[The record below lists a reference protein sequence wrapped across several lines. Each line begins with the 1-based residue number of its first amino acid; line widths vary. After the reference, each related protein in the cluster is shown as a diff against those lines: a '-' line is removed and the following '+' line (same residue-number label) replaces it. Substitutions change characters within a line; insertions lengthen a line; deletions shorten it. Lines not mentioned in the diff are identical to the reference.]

1 MNTEIDLDTKRKEL
15 LRDYLPICAGNLAN
29 AKMCVENELVR
40 LGLIK
45 EPFEDPKPVK
55 AEPKAEVKAE
65 PKTETHDD
73 VTNVEWVNEVKSE
86 VKVEV
91 KPTTKKGSKGKRC
104 EDHLGIEYAT
114 VTEMCATYKMPI
126 KTYCERRRSGW
137 SVEKALTTPVNKR
150 MQSVGKKRVKH
161 CEVIKITQADV
172 EKACKNANTESAA
185 SLPKET
191 KSDKPLEPIVDKVTE
206 KVESTTEPKQELK
219 PTCPAIVVDSSK
231 DEIQSV
237 KLTQEQE
244 KEVDNLLPYGPANPT
259 PNDPVNHPSH
269 YSGKVE
275 CIDCIESAVSGLDG
289 FHGFC
294 AGNAIKYLFR
304 FSRKNGIEDLRKA
317 EWYID
322 RLIKA
327 IPGRHE

>member
-40 LGLIK
+40 LGLIS

-55 AEPKAEVKAE
+55 AEPKQE
-65 PKTETHDD
+65 PKAETHDD
-73 VTNVEWVNEVKSE
+73 VTNVEWVNDVKPE

-150 MQSVGKKRVKH
+150 MQSISKERVKH
-161 CEVIKITQADV
+161 GEVIKVSQADV
-172 EKACKNANTESAA
+172 EKACKNANTKNAA
-185 SLPKET
+185 SLPKEV
-191 KSDKPLEPIVDKVTE
+191 KRDKPLEPIAE
-206 KVESTTEPKQELK
+206 KVAEPKQELK

-244 KEVDNLLPYGPANPT
+244 KEVDDLLSYGPTNPT
-259 PNDPVNHPSH
+259 PNDPVNHPRH
-269 YSGKVE
+269 YAGKVE

-294 AGNAIKYLFR
+294 AGNAIKYIFR
-304 FSRKNGIEDLRKA
+304 FSHKNGVEDLRKA

>member
-1 MNTEIDLDTKRKEL
+1 MNTEVDLDTKRKEL

-55 AEPKAEVKAE
+55 AEPKVEVKE
-65 PKTETHDD
+65 ELKTEITDD
-73 VTNVEWVNEVKSE
+73 VTNVEWVNDVKSE
-86 VKVEV
+86 EKAEV
-91 KPTTKKGSKGKRC
+91 KHNLKNKPCK
-104 EDHLGIEYAT
+104 DHLDIEYPS
-114 VTEMCATYKMPI
+114 VTEMCKQYKI
-126 KTYCERRRSGW
+126 GVKTYASRRHRGM
-137 SVEKALTTPVNKR
+137 SVEAALTTPIGKAKSPNPDKR
-150 MQSVGKKRVKH
+150 KPAKQQKVVR
-161 CEVIKITQADV
+161 EVIRVTQADV
-172 EKACKNANTESAA
+172 EKACKNANTENAA
-185 SLPKET
+185 SLPKEV
-191 KSDKPLEPIVDKVTE
+191 KSDKPLELIAE
-206 KVESTTEPKQELK
+206 KVVEPKQELK
-219 PTCPAIVVDSSK
+219 PICPAIVVDNSK

-244 KEVDNLLPYGPANPT
+244 KEVDNVV
-259 PNDPVNHPSH
+259 NDPVNHPSH
-269 YSGKVE
+269 YQGNGVE
-275 CIDCIESAVSGLDG
+275 CIDCIASAVSGLDG

-294 AGNAIKYLFR
+294 AGNAIKYIFR
-304 FSRKNGIEDLRKA
+304 FSHKNGVEDLRKA

>member
-1 MNTEIDLDTKRKEL
+1 MKMNTEIDLDTKRKEL

-45 EPFEDPKPVK
+45 DPFEDPKPVK
-55 AEPKAEVKAE
+55 AEPKEE
-65 PKTETHDD
+65 PKTKTHDE
-73 VTNVEWVNEVKSE
+73 VTNVEWVNDVKPEVKDE
-86 VKVEV
+86 VKTV
-91 KPTTKKGSKGKRC
+91 KKGYKGKRC
-104 EDHLGIEYAT
+104 EDHLGIEYPS

-150 MQSVGKKRVKH
+150 MQNLAKERVKH
-161 CEVIKITQADV
+161 GEVIKVTQADV

-191 KSDKPLEPIVDKVTE
+191 KSDKPLEPITE
-206 KVESTTEPKQELK
+206 KVAEPRQELK

-244 KEVDNLLPYGPANPT
+244 KEVDNVV
-259 PNDPVNHPSH
+259 NDPVNHPSH
-269 YSGKVE
+269 YKGNGVE
-275 CIDCIESAVSGLDG
+275 CIDCIASAVSGLDG
-289 FHGFC
+289 FYAFC
-294 AGNAIKYLFR
+294 AGNAIKYIFR
-304 FSRKNGIEDLRKA
+304 FSHKNGVEDLRKA

>member
-1 MNTEIDLDTKRKEL
+1 MNTEVDLDTKRKEL

-55 AEPKAEVKAE
+55 AEPKEE
-65 PKTETHDD
+65 PKAETHDD
-73 VTNVEWVNEVKSE
+73 VTNVEWVNDVKSE

-161 CEVIKITQADV
+161 CEVIKVTQADV

-191 KSDKPLEPIVDKVTE
+191 KSDKPLEPITE
-206 KVESTTEPKQELK
+206 KVAEPKQEFK
-219 PTCPAIVVDSSK
+219 PTCPAIVIDSSK
-231 DEIQSV
+231 DEIQTV
-237 KLTQEQE
+237 KLTKENE
-244 KEVDNLLPYGPANPT
+244 KELDNMAV
-259 PNDPVNHPSH
+259 NDPVNHPSH

-275 CIDCIESAVSGLDG
+275 CIDCIESAVANLKGVNAFL
-289 FHGFC
+289 
-294 AGNAIKYLFR
+294 AGNAIKYLYR
-304 FSRKNGIEDLRKA
+304 FSRKNGKQDLEKCK
-317 EWYID
+317 WYLE

>member
-1 MNTEIDLDTKRKEL
+1 MNTEVDLDTKRKEL

-45 EPFEDPKPVK
+45 EPFEDPKPEVK
-55 AEPKAEVKAE
+55 TEPKVEVKEEPKA
-65 PKTETHDD
+65 ETHDD
-73 VTNVEWVNEVKSE
+73 VTNVEWVNDVKTEVKAE
-86 VKVEV
+86 TKQNLKN
-91 KPTTKKGSKGKRC
+91 KPCK
-104 EDHLGIEYAT
+104 DHLDIEYPS
-114 VTEMCATYKMPI
+114 VTEMCKQYKI
-126 KTYCERRRSGW
+126 GVKTYASRRHRGM
-137 SVEKALTTPVNKR
+137 SVEAALTTPIGKAKSPNPDKR
-150 MQSVGKKRVKH
+150 KPAKQPKVVR
-161 CEVIKITQADV
+161 EVIRVTQADV

-185 SLPKET
+185 LLPKET
-191 KSDKPLEPIVDKVTE
+191 KSDKPLEPIVNKVTD
-206 KVESTTEPKQELK
+206 KVESTTEPKEELK
-219 PTCPAIVVDSSK
+219 PICPAIVVDSSK
-231 DEIQSV
+231 DEIQTV
-237 KLTQEQE
+237 KLTKENE
-244 KEVDNLLPYGPANPT
+244 KELDNMAV
-259 PNDPVNHPSH
+259 NDPVNHPSH

-294 AGNAIKYLFR
+294 AGNAIKYIFR
-304 FSRKNGIEDLRKA
+304 FSHKNGVEDLRKA

>member
-1 MNTEIDLDTKRKEL
+1 MNTEVDLETKRKEL

-45 EPFEDPKPVK
+45 EPFE
-55 AEPKAEVKAE
+55 EPKAEVK
-65 PKTETHDD
+65 DD
-73 VTNVEWVNEVKSE
+73 VTNVEWVNDVKTEVKDE
-86 VKVEV
+86 AKHNLKN
-91 KPTTKKGSKGKRC
+91 KPCK
-104 EDHLGIEYAT
+104 DHLDIEYPS
-114 VTEMCATYKMPI
+114 VTEMCEQYKIGI
-126 KTYCERRRSGW
+126 KTYASRRHRGM
-137 SVEKALTTPVNKR
+137 SVEDALTTPI
-150 MQSVGKKRVKH
+150 GKAKSPNPDKKKPVKQPKVVR
-161 CEVIKITQADV
+161 EVIKVTQADV
-172 EKACKNANTESAA
+172 EKACKNANTKSAA

-191 KSDKPLEPIVDKVTE
+191 KSDKPLEPITE
-206 KVESTTEPKQELK
+206 KVAEKTEPK
-219 PTCPAIVVDSSK
+219 PICPAIVVDSSK

-244 KEVDNLLPYGPANPT
+244 KEVDNVVN
-259 PNDPVNHPSH
+259 NPVNHPSH
-269 YSGKVE
+269 YQGNGVE
-275 CIDCIESAVSGLDG
+275 CIDCIASAVSGLDG

-294 AGNAIKYLFR
+294 AGNAIKYIFR
-304 FSRKNGIEDLRKA
+304 FSHKNGVEDLRKA

>member
-1 MNTEIDLDTKRKEL
+1 MNTEVDLDTKRKEL

-40 LGLIK
+40 LGLIS

-55 AEPKAEVKAE
+55 AEPKEE
-65 PKTETHDD
+65 PKAETHDD
-73 VTNVEWVNEVKSE
+73 VTNVEWVNEVKPE

-150 MQSVGKKRVKH
+150 MQNLAKERIKH
-161 CEVIKITQADV
+161 GEVIKVTQADV
-172 EKACKNANTESAA
+172 EKACKNANTENAA
-185 SLPKET
+185 SLPKEV
-191 KSDKPLEPIVDKVTE
+191 KSDKPLETITE
-206 KVESTTEPKQELK
+206 KVAEPKQELK
-219 PTCPAIVVDSSK
+219 PICPAIVVDSSK

-244 KEVDNLLPYGPANPT
+244 KEVDNVI
-259 PNDPVNHPSH
+259 NDPVNHPSH

-275 CIDCIESAVSGLDG
+275 CIDCIESAVANLKGVNAFL
-289 FHGFC
+289 
-294 AGNAIKYLFR
+294 AGNAIKYLYR
-304 FSRKNGIEDLRKA
+304 FSRKNGKQDLEKCK
-317 EWYID
+317 WYLE

>member
-1 MNTEIDLDTKRKEL
+1 MNTEIDLDTKRKAL
-15 LRDYLPICAGNLAN
+15 LREYLPICAGNFAN

-40 LGLIK
+40 LGLIS

-55 AEPKAEVKAE
+55 AEPKVEVKKE
-65 PKTETHDD
+65 PKTETHDE
-73 VTNVEWVNEVKSE
+73 VTNVEWVNEVKPE

-150 MQSVGKKRVKH
+150 MQSISKERAKKRK
-161 CEVIKITQADV
+161 VIKVAQADV

-191 KSDKPLEPIVDKVTE
+191 KSDKPLETIAE
-206 KVESTTEPKQELK
+206 KVVEPKQELK
-219 PTCPAIVVDSSK
+219 PTCPAIVIDSSK

-244 KEVDNLLPYGPANPT
+244 KEVDNLLPYGPSDST

-269 YSGKVE
+269 YQGNGVE

-289 FHGFC
+289 FHAFC
-294 AGNAIKYLFR
+294 AGNAIKYIFR
-304 FSRKNGIEDLRKA
+304 FSHKNGVEDLRKA

>member
-1 MNTEIDLDTKRKEL
+1 MKMNTEVDLDAKRKEL

-40 LGLIK
+40 LGLIS

-55 AEPKAEVKAE
+55 AETKVEVKEEPKA
-65 PKTETHDD
+65 ETHDD
-73 VTNVEWVNEVKSE
+73 VTNIEWVND
-86 VKVEV
+86 V
-91 KPTTKKGSKGKRC
+91 KPEEKDETKHNLKNKPCK
-104 EDHLGIEYAT
+104 DHLDIEYPS
-114 VTEMCATYKMPI
+114 VTEMCKQYKI
-126 KTYCERRRSGW
+126 GVKTYASRRHRGM
-137 SVEKALTTPVNKR
+137 SVEAALTTPIGKAKSPNPDKR
-150 MQSVGKKRVKH
+150 KPAKQSKVVR
-161 CEVIKITQADV
+161 EVIKVTQADV

-185 SLPKET
+185 SLPKEV
-191 KSDKPLEPIVDKVTE
+191 KSDKPLETIAE
-206 KVESTTEPKQELK
+206 KVAEPKEELK
-219 PTCPAIVVDSSK
+219 PTCPAIVIDSSK

-244 KEVDNLLPYGPANPT
+244 KEVDNVV
-259 PNDPVNHPSH
+259 NDPVNHPSH
-269 YSGKVE
+269 YQGNGVE
-275 CIDCIESAVSGLDG
+275 CIDCIASAVSGLDG

-294 AGNAIKYLFR
+294 AGNAIKYIFR
-304 FSRKNGIEDLRKA
+304 FSHKNGVEDLRKA

>member
-1 MNTEIDLDTKRKEL
+1 MKMNTEVDLDAKRKEL

-40 LGLIK
+40 LGLIS

-55 AEPKAEVKAE
+55 AEPKEEQKE
-65 PKTETHDD
+65 ETHDD
-73 VTNVEWVNEVKSE
+73 VTNIELVND
-86 VKVEV
+86 V
-91 KPTTKKGSKGKRC
+91 KPEEKDETKHNLKNKPCK
-104 EDHLGIEYAT
+104 DHLDIEYPS
-114 VTEMCATYKMPI
+114 VTEMCKQYKI
-126 KTYCERRRSGW
+126 GVKTYASRRHRGM
-137 SVEKALTTPVNKR
+137 SVEAALTTPIGKAKSPNPDKR
-150 MQSVGKKRVKH
+150 KTAKQPKVVR
-161 CEVIKITQADV
+161 EVIKVTQADV

-191 KSDKPLEPIVDKVTE
+191 KLDKPLEPITE
-206 KVESTTEPKQELK
+206 KVIEPKQELK
-219 PTCPAIVVDSSK
+219 PTCPAIVIDSSK

-244 KEVDNLLPYGPANPT
+244 KEVDNVV
-259 PNDPVNHPSH
+259 NDPVNHPSH
-269 YSGKVE
+269 YQGKGVE

-294 AGNAIKYLFR
+294 AGNAIKYIFR
-304 FSRKNGIEDLRKA
+304 FSHKNGVEDLRKA

>member
-55 AEPKAEVKAE
+55 AEPKEE
-65 PKTETHDD
+65 PKAETHDD
-73 VTNVEWVNEVKSE
+73 VTNVEWVNDVKPEEKAEVKHNL
-86 VKVEV
+86 KN
-91 KPTTKKGSKGKRC
+91 KPCK
-104 EDHLGIEYAT
+104 DHLDIEYPS
-114 VTEMCATYKMPI
+114 VTEMCKQYKI
-126 KTYCERRRSGW
+126 GVKTYASRRHRGM
-137 SVEKALTTPVNKR
+137 SVEAALTTPI
-150 MQSVGKKRVKH
+150 GKAKSPNPDKIKPAKQPKVMR
-161 CEVIKITQADV
+161 EVIKVTQADV

-185 SLPKET
+185 SLPKEV
-191 KSDKPLEPIVDKVTE
+191 KSDKHLEPITE
-206 KVESTTEPKQELK
+206 KVVEKTEPKQELK

-244 KEVDNLLPYGPANPT
+244 KEVDNVV
-259 PNDPVNHPSH
+259 NDPVNHPSH

-275 CIDCIESAVSGLDG
+275 CIDCIESAVANLKGVNAFL
-289 FHGFC
+289 
-294 AGNAIKYLFR
+294 AGNAIKYLYR
-304 FSRKNGIEDLRKA
+304 FSRKNGKQDLEKCK
-317 EWYID
+317 WYLE
-322 RLIKA
+322 RLI
-327 IPGRHE
+327 GCY

>member
-1 MNTEIDLDTKRKEL
+1 MKMNTEVDLDTRRKEL

-73 VTNVEWVNEVKSE
+73 VTNVEWVNEVKPEEKAE
-86 VKVEV
+86 VKHNLKN
-91 KPTTKKGSKGKRC
+91 KPCR
-104 EDHLGIEYAT
+104 DHLGIEYPS
-114 VTEMCATYKMPI
+114 VTEMCKQYKIGI
-126 KTYCERRRSGW
+126 KTYASRRHRGM
-137 SVEKALTTPVNKR
+137 SVEAALTTPI
-150 MQSVGKKRVKH
+150 GKAKSPNPDKKKPVKQPKVVR
-161 CEVIKITQADV
+161 EVIRVTQADV

-185 SLPKET
+185 SLPKEV
-191 KSDKPLEPIVDKVTE
+191 KSDKPLEPIAE
-206 KVESTTEPKQELK
+206 KVVEPKQELK
-219 PTCPAIVVDSSK
+219 PTCPAIVIDSSK
-231 DEIQSV
+231 DKIQSI

-244 KEVDNLLPYGPANPT
+244 KEVDDLLPYGPANPT

-269 YSGKVE
+269 YQGNGVE

-294 AGNAIKYLFR
+294 AGNAIKYIFR
-304 FSRKNGIEDLRKA
+304 FSHKNGVEDLRKA

>member
-1 MNTEIDLDTKRKEL
+1 MKMNTEIDLDTKRKEL
-15 LRDYLPICAGNLAN
+15 LRDYLPICANNLAN

-55 AEPKAEVKAE
+55 AEPKEEPKEEPKAEVK
-65 PKTETHDD
+65 DD
-73 VTNVEWVNEVKSE
+73 VTNVEWVNDVKPEVKDE
-86 VKVEV
+86 AKTVK
-91 KPTTKKGSKGKRC
+91 TGYKGKRC
-104 EDHLGIEYAT
+104 TDHLGIEYSS
-114 VTEMCATYKMPI
+114 VTEMCATYKIPI

-137 SVEKALTTPVNKR
+137 SVEKALTTHVNKR
-150 MQSVGKKRVKH
+150 MQSISKERVKH
-161 CEVIKITQADV
+161 CEVIKVTQADV
-172 EKACKNANTESAA
+172 EKACKNANTENAA

-191 KSDKPLEPIVDKVTE
+191 KSDKPLETIVE
-206 KVESTTEPKQELK
+206 KVVEPKKELK

-231 DEIQSV
+231 NEIQSV

-244 KEVDNLLPYGPANPT
+244 KEVDELPYGPANPT

-269 YSGKVE
+269 YKGNGVE
-275 CIDCIESAVSGLDG
+275 CIDCIASAVSGLDG

-294 AGNAIKYLFR
+294 AGNAIKYIFR
-304 FSRKNGIEDLRKA
+304 FSHKNGVEDLHKA

>member
-1 MNTEIDLDTKRKEL
+1 MKMNTEIDLDTKRKEL

-40 LGLIK
+40 LGLIS

-55 AEPKAEVKAE
+55 AEPKEE
-65 PKTETHDD
+65 PKAETHDD
-73 VTNVEWVNEVKSE
+73 VTNVEWVNDVKPE

-150 MQSVGKKRVKH
+150 MQNLAKERIKH
-161 CEVIKITQADV
+161 GEVIKVTQADV

-185 SLPKET
+185 SLPKEV
-191 KSDKPLEPIVDKVTE
+191 KLDKPLEPIAE
-206 KVESTTEPKQELK
+206 KVVEPKQELK
-219 PTCPAIVVDSSK
+219 PICPAIVIDSSK

-237 KLTQEQE
+237 KLTQKQE
-244 KEVDNLLPYGPANPT
+244 KEVDNVV
-259 PNDPVNHPSH
+259 NDPVNHPSH
-269 YSGKVE
+269 YQGNGVE
-275 CIDCIESAVSGLDG
+275 CIDCIASAVSGLDG

-294 AGNAIKYLFR
+294 AGNAIKYIFR
-304 FSRKNGIEDLRKA
+304 FSRKNGVEDLRKA

>member
-1 MNTEIDLDTKRKEL
+1 MKMNTEIDLDTKRKEL

-40 LGLIK
+40 LGLIS

-55 AEPKAEVKAE
+55 AETKVEVKEEPKA
-65 PKTETHDD
+65 ETHDD
-73 VTNVEWVNEVKSE
+73 VTNIEWVND
-86 VKVEV
+86 V
-91 KPTTKKGSKGKRC
+91 KPEEKDETKHNLKNKPCK
-104 EDHLGIEYAT
+104 DHLDIEYPS
-114 VTEMCATYKMPI
+114 VTEMCKQYKI
-126 KTYCERRRSGW
+126 GVKTYASRRHRGM
-137 SVEKALTTPVNKR
+137 SVEAALTTPIGKAKSPNPDKR
-150 MQSVGKKRVKH
+150 KPAKQSKVVR
-161 CEVIKITQADV
+161 EVIKVTQADV

-185 SLPKET
+185 SLPKEV
-191 KSDKPLEPIVDKVTE
+191 KQDKPLEPITE
-206 KVESTTEPKQELK
+206 KVAEPKEELK
-219 PTCPAIVVDSSK
+219 PTCPAIVIDSSK

-244 KEVDNLLPYGPANPT
+244 KEVDNVV
-259 PNDPVNHPSH
+259 NDPVNHPSH
-269 YSGKVE
+269 YQGNGVE
-275 CIDCIESAVSGLDG
+275 CIDCIASAVSGLDG

-294 AGNAIKYLFR
+294 AGNAIKYIFR
-304 FSRKNGIEDLRKA
+304 FSHKNGVEDLRKA

>member
-1 MNTEIDLDTKRKEL
+1 MKMTTEVDLDTKRKEL

-55 AEPKAEVKAE
+55 AEPKVEVKEEPKAEVK
-65 PKTETHDD
+65 DD
-73 VTNVEWVNEVKSE
+73 VTNVEWVNDVKPE

-150 MQSVGKKRVKH
+150 MQNLAKERIKH
-161 CEVIKITQADV
+161 GEVIKVTQADV
-172 EKACKNANTESAA
+172 EKACKNANTKNAA
-185 SLPKET
+185 SLPKEVNT
-191 KSDKPLEPIVDKVTE
+191 DKPLEPIVNKVTE
-206 KVESTTEPKQELK
+206 KVESTTEPKEELK
-219 PTCPAIVVDSSK
+219 PICPAIVADSSK
-231 DEIQSV
+231 DEIQSI

-244 KEVDNLLPYGPANPT
+244 KEVDNVV
-259 PNDPVNHPSH
+259 NDPVNHPSH

-275 CIDCIESAVSGLDG
+275 CIDCIESAVANLKGVNAFL
-289 FHGFC
+289 
-294 AGNAIKYLFR
+294 AGNAIKYLYR
-304 FSRKNGIEDLRKA
+304 FSRKNGKQDLEKCK
-317 EWYID
+317 WYLE
-322 RLIKA
+322 RLI
-327 IPGRHE
+327 GGY

>member
-1 MNTEIDLDTKRKEL
+1 MNTEVDLDTKRKEL

-45 EPFEDPKPVK
+45 EPFEDPKFEVK
-55 AEPKAEVKAE
+55 AEPKAEVKGE

-73 VTNVEWVNEVKSE
+73 VTNVEWVNDVKPK

-91 KPTTKKGSKGKRC
+91 KTTTKKGSKGKRC

-161 CEVIKITQADV
+161 CEVIKVTQADV
-172 EKACKNANTESAA
+172 EKACKNANTENAA
-185 SLPKET
+185 SLPKEV
-191 KSDKPLEPIVDKVTE
+191 KSDKPLETITKKVA
-206 KVESTTEPKQELK
+206 ESKQELK

-244 KEVDNLLPYGPANPT
+244 KEVDNVV
-259 PNDPVNHPSH
+259 NDPVNHPSH

-294 AGNAIKYLFR
+294 AGNAIKYIFR
-304 FSRKNGIEDLRKA
+304 FSRKNGVEDLHKA

>member
-15 LRDYLPICAGNLAN
+15 LREYLPICAGNLAN

-65 PKTETHDD
+65 PKTETHDE
-73 VTNVEWVNEVKSE
+73 VTNVELVNDVKPE

-150 MQSVGKKRVKH
+150 MQNLAKERIKH
-161 CEVIKITQADV
+161 GEVIKVTQADV

-185 SLPKET
+185 SLPKEV
-191 KSDKPLEPIVDKVTE
+191 KSAKPLETIAE
-206 KVESTTEPKQELK
+206 KVAEKEPKIETVTEPKEELK
-219 PTCPAIVVDSSK
+219 PICPAIVVDSSK
-231 DEIQSV
+231 DEIQSI

-244 KEVDNLLPYGPANPT
+244 KEVDNVV
-259 PNDPVNHPSH
+259 NDPVNHPSH

-275 CIDCIESAVSGLDG
+275 CIDCIESAVANLKGVNAFL
-289 FHGFC
+289 
-294 AGNAIKYLFR
+294 AGNAIKYLYR
-304 FSRKNGIEDLRKA
+304 FSRKNGKQDLEKCK
-317 EWYID
+317 WYLE
-322 RLIKA
+322 RLI
-327 IPGRHE
+327 GGY

>member
-1 MNTEIDLDTKRKEL
+1 MKMSTKLDLETKRKEL

-45 EPFEDPKPVK
+45 EPFEDPKPAVK
-55 AEPKAEVKAE
+55 AEAKEE
-65 PKTETHDD
+65 LKTETHDE
-73 VTNVEWVNEVKSE
+73 VTNVEWVNDVKPEVKA
-86 VKVEV
+86 EV

-150 MQSVGKKRVKH
+150 IQNLAKERIKH
-161 CEVIKITQADV
+161 GEVIKVTQADV

-185 SLPKET
+185 SLPKEV
-191 KSDKPLEPIVDKVTE
+191 KQDKPLEPITKKVA
-206 KVESTTEPKQELK
+206 KKTEPKQDLK
-219 PTCPAIVVDSSK
+219 PICPAIVVDSSK
-231 DEIQSV
+231 DEVQSV
-237 KLTQEQE
+237 KLTKEDE
-244 KEVDNLLPYGPANPT
+244 KELDDLLPFGEGVHH
-259 PNDPVNHPSH
+259 DPVNHPSH
-269 YSGKVE
+269 YEGNGKVE
-275 CIDCIESAVSGLDG
+275 CIDCIESAVSGLEG
-289 FHGFC
+289 FHAFC

-304 FSRKNGIEDLRKA
+304 FSHKNGIEDLRKA

>member
-1 MNTEIDLDTKRKEL
+1 MNTEVDLETKRKEL
-15 LRDYLPICAGNLAN
+15 LRDYLPICAGNFAN

-40 LGLIK
+40 LGLIS

-55 AEPKAEVKAE
+55 AEPKEE
-65 PKTETHDD
+65 PKEETHDD
-73 VTNVEWVNEVKSE
+73 VTNVEWVNEVKPE

-150 MQSVGKKRVKH
+150 MQNLAKERVKH
-161 CEVIKITQADV
+161 GEVIKVTQADV
-172 EKACKNANTESAA
+172 EKACKNANTENAA
-185 SLPKET
+185 SLPKEV
-191 KSDKPLEPIVDKVTE
+191 KSDKPLEPITE
-206 KVESTTEPKQELK
+206 KVAEPKQELK
-219 PTCPAIVVDSSK
+219 PTCPAIVIDSSK

-244 KEVDNLLPYGPANPT
+244 KEVDDLLPYSPTNPT

-269 YSGKVE
+269 YAGKVE

-294 AGNAIKYLFR
+294 AGNAIKYIFR
-304 FSRKNGIEDLRKA
+304 FSHKNGIEDLRKA

>member
-1 MNTEIDLDTKRKEL
+1 MKMNTELDLDTKRKEL

-40 LGLIK
+40 LGLIS
-45 EPFEDPKPVK
+45 EPFEDPKPEVK
-55 AEPKAEVKAE
+55 TEPKEE

-73 VTNVEWVNEVKSE
+73 VTNVEWVNDVKSE
-86 VKVEV
+86 EKAEV
-91 KPTTKKGSKGKRC
+91 KHNLKNKPCK
-104 EDHLGIEYAT
+104 DHLDIEYPSL
-114 VTEMCATYKMPI
+114 TEMCKQYKIDPRTY
-126 KTYCERRRSGW
+126 TSRRRRGM
-137 SVEKALTTPVNKR
+137 SVEAALTTPI
-150 MQSVGKKRVKH
+150 GKAKSPNPDKKKPVKQPKVVR
-161 CEVIKITQADV
+161 EVIKVTQADV

-244 KEVDNLLPYGPANPT
+244 KEVDNVV
-259 PNDPVNHPSH
+259 NDPVNHPRH
-269 YSGKVE
+269 YQGNGVE
-275 CIDCIESAVSGLDG
+275 CIDCIASA
-289 FHGFC
+289 
-294 AGNAIKYLFR
+294 
-304 FSRKNGIEDLRKA
+304 LR
-317 EWYID
+317 WLSWLL
-322 RLIKA
+322 RW
-327 IPGRHE
+327 